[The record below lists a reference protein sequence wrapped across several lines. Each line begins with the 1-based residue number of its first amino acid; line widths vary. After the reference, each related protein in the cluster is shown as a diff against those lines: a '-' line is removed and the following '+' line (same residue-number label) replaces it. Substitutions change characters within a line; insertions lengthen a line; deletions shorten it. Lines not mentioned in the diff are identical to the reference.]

1 MKKSILL
8 LTAAAGLLFTTACQQ
23 FKKGDGGLEY
33 KIVKDAG
40 AEKAVAGDLMAVDLI
55 VTSDRKDSLLQS
67 TYDLGLPQIV
77 QIAPDT
83 IPGLYP
89 GDYNSMFKFL
99 GEGDS
104 AIFRLNLDTMA
115 ARNSQPKPEFA
126 DKYVT
131 FNVKVRKVFKKGN
144 LTDSLFYDQVNKYF
158 EAELEN
164 LKKSEDAKLANYV
177 KSNKL
182 EPKKT
187 ASGLQYVI
195 KEEGKGAK
203 PNVGDTV
210 VVNYTGSLAATGKVF
225 DTNNADEAKKHN
237 IFNAM
242 RPYEPLR
249 ISIGRDPVIQAW
261 TEGIQLLNKGTKA
274 TFIVPSSIGYGDRG
288 DGRGTIPPYAPLVFE
303 IELVDVI
310 PAPKVDSTAAP
321 VNQAPPV
328 VNPTPTVR

>member
-8 LTAAAGLLFTTACQQ
+8 FTAAAGLLFTTACQQ

-55 VTSDRKDSLLQS
+55 VSSDRKDSVLQT
-67 TYDLGLPQIV
+67 TYDAGLPQIV
-77 QIAPDT
+77 QIAPDS

-115 ARNSQPKPEFA
+115 ARMSQPKPEFA

-131 FNVKVRKVFKKGN
+131 FNVKVRKIFKKGD

-158 EAELEN
+158 EAEVEG
-164 LKKSEDAKLANYV
+164 LKKAEESKLANYI

-182 EPKKT
+182 EPTKT
-187 ASGLQYVI
+187 ASGLQYII

-203 PNVGDTV
+203 PVIGDTV
-210 VVNYTGSLAATGKVF
+210 LVNYKGFIANTGKVF
-225 DTNNADEAKKHN
+225 DTNIVEEAKKEKVY
-237 IFNAM
+237 NAQ
-242 RPYEPLR
+242 RPYEPFR
-249 ISIGRDPVIQAW
+249 FSVGNDPVIRAW
-261 TEGIQLLNKGTKA
+261 TEGIQLFNKGTKA
-274 TFIVPSSIGYGDRG
+274 TLIVPSALGYGDRG
-288 DGRGTIPPYAPLVFE
+288 DGRGAIGPFAPLVFE
-303 IELVDVI
+303 IELIDVI
-310 PAPKVDSTAAP
+310 PGPKVDSTAAP
-321 VNQAPPV
+321 VTQAPSIPV
-328 VNPTPTVR
+328 N